1 MVELAVLPSDI
12 GVRQWVVHT
21 GIAPLQIQSGKAVD
35 RPARISRRHNGHFR
49 RSLFL
54 PAFAA
59 AQQEP
64 HVSAFC
70 QKLPARGKT
79 EMRAHVGVLRKLLHL
94 LHGMLKHDR
103 EFEGEQFYALGA

>member
-1 MVELAVLPSDI
+1 M
-12 GVRQWVVHT
+12 
-21 GIAPLQIQSGKAVD
+21 
-35 RPARISRRHNGHFR
+35 
-49 RSLFL
+49 
-54 PAFAA
+54 
-59 AQQEP
+59 
-64 HVSAFC
+64 SAFC